1 MNRFRAAA
9 LVLLFGLQIGVAFAD
24 DDAAQIRDLVARAD
38 ALVRLGVVESGAS
51 RCFGEAA
58 ALLDTARDR
67 LAETDLSPADAAQL
81 TLEIEAVAE
90 DLGLLTE
97 LYDDRFYGVY
107 PLARLVVP
115 SLLADE
121 GLVITEQL
129 FNDPDVAAVMIA
141 ARKVVDQLD
150 TFNHPHI
157 VFRSSP
163 TDRRLEVVAFDEF
176 FRSGGSMP
184 YGRRALVAALSPE
197 DLAAFDGGELESELI
212 DRLAR
217 ALGAVNLLVVTVGES
232 AKVDDAHMWTIH
244 GDYFQPG
251 EVVQGSPV
259 DATLYL
265 RVETLD
271 TVVSA
276 RDRRDQQWLSLAIE
290 LLLIVLA
297 LAWAS
302 QVKWNPGGL
311 REVFLRTAVG
321 GALFLFGRFFMVA
334 VLFVSRKYIPGA
346 TDIAAAAWWWPALL
360 GVMVVIAG
368 GLVAWIGQARLTEVV
383 PGTRGAR
390 AVGSIFALTA
400 LGASSKFVAPPLL
413 LDGAAGVQ
421 TYLPFLIA
429 TLILALLFAFAART
443 GPPVPHYFM
452 IGPLLLAPLLGMALL
467 MASPARLWAVV
478 GASAVVSVVA
488 WIRHRVAVA
497 RGTEEPEPTT
507 EEAAEADSEKLIK
520 LGQKIHIKS

>member
-1 MNRFRAAA
+1 
-9 LVLLFGLQIGVAFAD
+9 
-24 DDAAQIRDLVARAD
+24 
-38 ALVRLGVVESGAS
+38 LGVVEMGAS

-58 ALLDTARDR
+58 ALLDTARESLD
-67 LAETDLSPADAAQL
+67 ATDLSPADAAQL
-81 TLEIEAVAE
+81 TLEIEAVE
-90 DLGLLTE
+90 QDLELLTE
-97 LYDDRFYGVY
+97 FYDDRFYGVY

-129 FNDPDVAAVMIA
+129 FNDPDVAAVMVA
-141 ARKVVDQLD
+141 TRKIFDQLD
-150 TFNHPHI
+150 NLNHPHI

-176 FRSGGSMP
+176 LRHGRSMP
-184 YGRRALVAALSPE
+184 YGRRALVAALTPE
-197 DLAAFDGGELESELI
+197 DLAAFDRGELHSELI
-212 DRLAR
+212 DRLAG
-217 ALGAVNLLVVTVGES
+217 ALGIVNLLVVTIGRRAE
-232 AKVDDAHMWTIH
+232 VDDAHIRTIH
-244 GDYFQPG
+244 GEYFQPG
-251 EVVQGSPV
+251 EVIQGGPA

-265 RVETLD
+265 RVEILD
-271 TVVSA
+271 TVGSA

-290 LLLIVLA
+290 FLLLALA

-302 QVKWNPGGL
+302 RLKWNPGGL
-311 REVFLRTAVG
+311 RRVFLRTAVG

-334 VLFVSRKYIPGA
+334 VLFVTRKYIPGA
-346 TDIAAAAWWWPALL
+346 TAIAAAAWWWPALL
-360 GVMVVIAG
+360 GVMVVIGG
-368 GLVAWIGQARLTEVV
+368 GLVALIGQARLTEIVF
-383 PGTRGAR
+383 GTRGAI

-400 LGASSKFVAPPLL
+400 LGASSKFVAPTLL
-413 LDGAAGVQ
+413 LDGAAGAQ

-429 TLILALLFAFAART
+429 TLILAFLFAFAART
-443 GPPVPHYFM
+443 GPPVPNYFM

-478 GASAVVSVVA
+478 GAGVVVSVAA